1 MKLSIAV
8 LALISATEARH
19 HLGRRSDNANIQLG
33 VRFAAGQEEE
43 DFDGPVQLPKDIGVR
58 FLAQQ
63 TSDPIHGSLGPP
75 KVNPANLTPAQ

>member
-33 VRFAAGQEEE
+33 VRFAVGQTED

-58 FLAQQ
+58 FVQQ